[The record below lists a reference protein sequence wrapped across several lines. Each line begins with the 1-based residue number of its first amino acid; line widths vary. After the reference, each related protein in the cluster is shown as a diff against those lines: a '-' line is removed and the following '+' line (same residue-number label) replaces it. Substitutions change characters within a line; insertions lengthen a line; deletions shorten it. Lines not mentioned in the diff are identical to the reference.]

1 MFHRVAGHGALSPRV
16 LGPVERS
23 EFLGLA
29 RIFDSDTG
37 GLGVWGSGG
46 GTERG
51 VKDPVKTH
59 ECPPRWLKIFDLRLT
74 RFRPWTIRR
83 GETAKGDP

>member
-29 RIFDSDTG
+29 RFFDSDTG

-51 VKDPVKTH
+51 CEGSGKDTRVSSPVVKN
-59 ECPPRWLKIFDLRLT
+59 I
-74 RFRPWTIRR
+74 
-83 GETAKGDP
+83 